1 MIRKKQRQYKSKLL
15 NSLINLENNDAKSF
29 WKVVNE
35 FKKSDTSVS
44 DQSSNIAPDAWF
56 QYFNGL
62 MNVKGIDES
71 PLPEGTCSTPA
82 FVSEF
87 NEPIT
92 LKEIRIGIKSL
103 KNNTSVGYDCIS
115 NEMLKH
121 SSSSM
126 LHCFCKLFNLIY
138 ESGYYPSQWSESF
151 IKPLF
156 KSGSE
161 NDPSNYRG
169 ISISSCL
176 SKLFSRILY
185 NRLNTYVI
193 DNNIIVD
200 NQIGFRKSFTPS
212 DHVYTL
218 KSIIDKSFRNK
229 THLNTCFVDLR
240 KAFDTVWREAL
251 FYKLLK
257 SGVHG
262 KLYHILKAMYS
273 EVTYSVKLQSG
284 LTDHFLSNIGVKQGC
299 ILSPLLF
306 NLFVNDLPHCFEKE
320 KCAPIAFGD
329 MFVNSLMYAD
339 DIVLLSESKEGLQN
353 CLSSLQTYCD
363 LWHLKINTEKTKV
376 IIFNKSGKLFKKYRF
391 FLNDVVL
398 ENVQEYK

>member
-1 MIRKKQRQYKSKLL
+1 
-15 NSLINLENNDAKSF
+15 
-29 WKVVNE
+29 
-35 FKKSDTSVS
+35 
-44 DQSSNIAPDAWF
+44 
-56 QYFNGL
+56 

-71 PLPEGTCSTPA
+71 PLPGGTCSTPA
-82 FVSEF
+82 FVSQF

-92 LKEIRIGIKSL
+92 WKEIRIGIKSL

-121 SSSSM
+121 SRSSM

-138 ESGYYPSQWSESF
+138 EAGYYPSQWSESF

-161 NDPSNYRG
+161 NVPLNYRG

-200 NQIGFRKSFTPS
+200 NQIGFRKSFRPS
-212 DHVYTL
+212 DHVYTF
-218 KSIIDKSFRNK
+218 KFIIDKSFRNK
-229 THLNTCFVDLR
+229 TYLYTCFVDLR

-306 NLFVNDLPHCFEKE
+306 NLFVNDLPHCFEKD

-329 MFVNSLMYAD
+329 LFVNSLMYAD

-353 CLSSLQTYCD
+353 CLSSLETYCD
-363 LWHLKINTEKTKV
+363 LWHLKNREDQSYY
-376 IIFNKSGKLFKKYRF
+376 F
-391 FLNDVVL
+391 
-398 ENVQEYK
+398 